1 MAGSSCLIVGFS
13 LVTEFGCK
21 MPISDCLFITH
32 GFAGTSPF
40 ILSVLCVGVIILI
53 GAGIHEK
60 YTRRECLFPA
70 SMVQDATAG
79 ASTSLVRAFLS

>member
-21 MPISDCLFITH
+21 ISIPDRRFDAH
-32 GFAGTSPF
+32 NHEGTSPF
-40 ILSVLCVGVIILI
+40 ILSMLSVGVIILA

-60 YTRRECLFPA
+60 YTHRECLFPA
-70 SMVQDATAG
+70 SMVQDTTAG
-79 ASTSLVRAFLS
+79 ASTSLDWVFSN